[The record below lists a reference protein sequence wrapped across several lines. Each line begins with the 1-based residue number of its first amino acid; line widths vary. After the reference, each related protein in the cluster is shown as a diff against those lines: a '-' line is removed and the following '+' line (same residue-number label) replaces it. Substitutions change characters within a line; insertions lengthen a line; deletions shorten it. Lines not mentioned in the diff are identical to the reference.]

1 MDPFGRKVFG
11 NPSSLHRFGV
21 EAARELRKARR
32 EVVSLLGAQEEA
44 EITFTSGGTESNN
57 TAFRS
62 ALFTAKGERQIV
74 TTSVEHSSVRN
85 LCRAFEEEGAEV
97 IYLPV
102 DHQGNLDPGLLRKS
116 ITDKTAFVSVM
127 MANNETGVI
136 FPVEEI
142 GKYLREKKILFH
154 VDAVQTV
161 GKIPFSLKSCAV
173 DYLSLSAH
181 KFGGPKGIGALYV
194 RKGAPYRSLIFG
206 GGQERG
212 RRAGTENL
220 SGIVGLGEAAKYL
233 QRIMVQEIEKVR
245 ELRDRFESEVFR
257 NIAQVEVNGDR
268 TNRLSNT
275 SNLSFEGVDS
285 EALLI
290 LLDEAGVCASSGS
303 ACLSGAPE
311 PSRVLKAMGFSD
323 ERARSS
329 IRFSFGHGN
338 TSQEINRA
346 VKLLKNFVVRLRQIE
361 LEDQHP
367 HSSV

>member
-1 MDPFGRKVFG
+1 
-11 NPSSLHRFGV
+11 
-21 EAARELRKARR
+21 
-32 EVVSLLGAQEEA
+32 
-44 EITFTSGGTESNN
+44 
-57 TAFRS
+57 
-62 ALFTAKGERQIV
+62 
-74 TTSVEHSSVRN
+74 
-85 LCRAFEEEGAEV
+85 
-97 IYLPV
+97 
-102 DHQGNLDPGLLRKS
+102 
-116 ITDKTAFVSVM
+116 VM